1 MINLDHVHFQH
12 KTVIYFV
19 QTFGN
24 IYTIVPFCKHA
35 LRVFHAIAWLIL
47 LAHAQT
53 NFPPVACMFFLV
65 ITINVI
71 TKRVI
76 NAESYYFTDTV
87 EFIIEGN
94 N

>member
-53 NFPPVACMFFLV
+53 NFPPVQGVYKIAQLSILLHTRVHNTTTV
-65 ITINVI
+65 I
-71 TKRVI
+71 
-76 NAESYYFTDTV
+76 
-87 EFIIEGN
+87 
-94 N
+94 